1 MVRPN
6 FKALAKQAGKSAVQ
20 GTKKAAIQGG
30 KELGRQTVRGA
41 DRVARNESEEY
52 DAVSNVYD
60 KGKKGV
66 NTIKKTVNGAK
77 KTINAIRN
85 APKNIKTAIRA
96 AKMAGAAAKK
106 GIVWLLTTPWGW
118 VAILAIILFGGAIGS
133 AINSSDNYE
142 DSVTDEY
149 GYGEV
154 GPDGLTL
161 QQKAI
166 LVECGVTDSKI
177 GDKLGTGSGDNGG
190 LTEAAK
196 LEVAQKVYSVMSEFG
211 LNEIQIAGILG
222 NWDVESGLNPKKM
235 ESDYMS
241 YMRENQY
248 EIADEKGPTVENVA
262 TIGVAQWMANSGGN
276 TTGYQVPEGSGQP
289 PHWIGTGLGQW
300 TGIGSKSLY
309 EFAKENKTTMFK
321 IETQL
326 AYMLSD
332 LPNGVSYYPR
342 LQKYKSMSPAT
353 AGDAAMNFF
362 DYWEYAGGGPRSET
376 TKVDK
381 RQEAATKWLVNI
393 KKMTVDEKFAKS
405 ILSMAKTTSAA
416 SNKSSASSQKSAQ
429 QCGTSTKKFGGNG
442 WQEAGGSH
450 NYKGPWNAW
459 KPKDLPDD
467 LKQYALDPESLGIEY
482 GKKDNWLNPSSIW
495 NQCTDLSATLM
506 HNLWEK
512 NGEHPTNLKGN
523 GIEVVGNWVAT
534 FGGSSSKDPVSG
546 AVFSSKTKY
555 VEGHTGVVSH
565 VFEDGSILMIE
576 QNASGYSGEGN
587 GTICTW
593 NYRIVQVS
601 ELEAEDYVFYNPGDN
616 GFTVNPNA
624 KSMG

>member
-6 FKALAKQAGKSAVQ
+6 LKALAKQAGKSAVQ
-20 GTKKAAIQGG
+20 GTKKASIQGG

-41 DRVARNESEEY
+41 DRLARNESEEY
-52 DAVSNVYD
+52 DAVHNVYD
-60 KGKKGV
+60 KGTKGV
-66 NTIKKTVNGAK
+66 NAVKKTVNGAK

-85 APKNIKTAIRA
+85 APKNTQTAIHA
-96 AKMAGAAAKK
+96 AKMAGAAAKQ

-118 VAILAIILFGGAIGS
+118 VTILAIILFGGAIGS

-166 LVECGVTDSKI
+166 LAECGVTDSKI

-196 LEVAQKVYSVMSEFG
+196 LEVAQKVYSVMSQFG
-211 LNEIQIAGILG
+211 LSDIQISGILG

-241 YMRENQY
+241 YMKKNQY
-248 EIADEKGPTVENVA
+248 EIADKDGPTVENVA
-262 TIGVAQWMANSGGN
+262 TISVAQWMANAGGN
-276 TTGYQVPEGSGQP
+276 TDGYQVPEGSGQP

-309 EFAKENKTTMFK
+309 EFAKENKTTMFT

-342 LQKYKSMSPAT
+342 LVKYKDMDSAT

-416 SNKSSASSQKSAQ
+416 LNKSSASSQKSAQ
-429 QCGTSTKKFGGNG
+429 LCGTSAKKFGGNG

-450 NYKGPWNAW
+450 KYKGAWNAW
-459 KPKDLPDD
+459 KPQDLPDD

-482 GKKDNWLNPSSIW
+482 GNKKNWLNPSDIW

-506 HNLWEK
+506 HHLWEK

-523 GIEVVGNWVAT
+523 GIDVVGNWVAT
-534 FGGSSSKDPVSG
+534 FGGDSSKDPVSG

-565 VFEDGSILMIE
+565 VFEDGSILIIE
-576 QNASGYSGEGN
+576 QNASGLSGEGD
-587 GTICTW
+587 GTTCTW
-593 NYRIVQVS
+593 NYRIVQTS

-616 GFTVNPNA
+616 GYTVNPDA